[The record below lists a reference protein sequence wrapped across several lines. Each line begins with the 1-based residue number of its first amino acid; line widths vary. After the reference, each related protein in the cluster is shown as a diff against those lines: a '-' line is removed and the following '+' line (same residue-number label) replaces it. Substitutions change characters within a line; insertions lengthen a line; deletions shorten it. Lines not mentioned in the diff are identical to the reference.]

1 MSVWN
6 ILPGKLE
13 LRLTS
18 ADPAAFL
25 SALHGS
31 GVTVYKSAPADEIR
45 MDLTIH
51 RRDLPKVEKLAQ
63 RRGDDLEITRRRG
76 LYWSILSLRK
86 RKLLVAG
93 LLFFMALSVYLPK
106 RILFIQVEGNQTVPT
121 RLILEQAG
129 HCGIGFG
136 ASRAEV
142 RSEKMKNA
150 LLEAMPQLQ
159 WAGVNTRGCVAV
171 ISVREREPVEP
182 AADKGGVSSLVAA
195 RDGVILSCTV
205 TRGSAAVKVGQA
217 VRAGQLLVSG
227 YTDTGLSIRACRAE
241 GEIYARTERSLQ
253 VRTPEEYVKKGA
265 VTAQSKKISLII
277 GKKRINFYKSSGILG
292 SSCDR
297 IYKESY
303 LTLPGGF
310 VLPVTVLTEIWIS
323 REECPELLPQ
333 EEAAALA
340 SDFASE
346 YLSTQMVAGEILNTK
361 ESLEKLEGAY
371 RLNGQYAC
379 REMIGREQKEEILT
393 QHGDTNG
400 TDS

>member
-1 MSVWN
+1 MSLWN
-6 ILPGKLE
+6 VLPGKLE

-25 SALHGS
+25 SALREL
-31 GVTVYKSAPADEIR
+31 GVTVYKSTPADELR

-51 RRDLPKVEKLAQ
+51 RRDLEKVEGLAR
-63 RRGDDLEITRRRG
+63 RRGDDLNITRRTG
-76 LYWSILSLRK
+76 IYWRIWNLRR

-93 LLFFMALSVYLPK
+93 LLFFMALSVFLPR
-106 RILFIQVEGNQTVPT
+106 RILFIQVEGNEIVPT

-129 HCGIGFG
+129 RCGISFG
-136 ASRAEV
+136 AARAEV

-182 AADKGGVSSLVAA
+182 TGEQGGVSSLVAA

-205 TRGSAAVKVGQA
+205 TRGSAAVRVGQA
-217 VRAGQLLVSG
+217 VRAGELLVSG

-253 VRTPEEYVKKGA
+253 VRTPEEYVKKGT
-265 VTAQSKKISLII
+265 VTGQSKKISLII
-277 GKKRINFYKSSGILG
+277 GKKRINFFKSSGILG
-292 SSCDR
+292 STCDR

-323 REECPELLPQ
+323 REESTELLSQ

-361 ESLEKLEGAY
+361 ESLEKLEGSY
-371 RLNGQYAC
+371 RLTGLYAC

-393 QHGDTNG
+393 QHGNTNG
-400 TDS
+400 TDG